1 MKNGKMYS
9 INRKILLMNSK
20 INRADELIN
29 ALERW
34 LTISVVI
41 SIVQIVS
48 MIIYIVHLF
57 GLI

>member
-1 MKNGKMYS
+1 
-9 INRKILLMNSK
+9 MNSK

-41 SIVQIVS
+41 SVVQMVS
-48 MIIYIVHLF
+48 IIYW
-57 GLI
+57 LIKE